1 MIDIHCSYTE
11 LKDPTLLVPNPRNP
25 NQHSATQINLLAR
38 IIQSQGWRAP
48 ITISKRSG
56 FVVRGHG
63 RLEAALALGL
73 TEVPVDVQEYASEAE
88 EYADLIADNR
98 LAELSSIDNK
108 LLADLLKDTGDCAA
122 FTGFSAK
129 EIDKLVSEAECLAD
143 SGTED
148 AFNVDIDG
156 ASEPI
161 TREGD
166 IWVLGEHRLLCGDST
181 KLESAERLMGEEKAD
196 MCFTDPPYNVAY
208 EGKTKDK
215 LTIKNDSMSE
225 DSFRTFLFNA
235 FSTIYAVLKNGG
247 VFYICHADSYGFNF
261 RQAIHLS
268 GLTLKQCIVW
278 VKNVLVMGR
287 QDYQWKHE
295 PILYGWKEGAPHYFC
310 GGRKQT
316 TVIDKHIPLEVSK
329 AEDGYLLNFKT
340 DLHDINVKVPSFEVV
355 DQGSEVFDTVWRFDK
370 PLANKVHPTMK
381 PIELCARGIL
391 NSSRKGEIVYEPF
404 AGSGSTL
411 IACEQTERK
420 CRAIELDPVYCD
432 VIVERYISYV
442 GDSVNVYVERD
453 GERIAY
459 NDL

>member
-63 RLEAALALGL
+63 RLEAALVLGL
-73 TEVPVDVQEYASEAE
+73 TEVPVDVQDYASDAE

-108 LLADLLKDTGDCAA
+108 LLADLLKDTGDCTA

-129 EIDKLVSEAECLAD
+129 EIDKLVSEVECLAG
-143 SGTED
+143 SGAED
-148 AFNVDIDG
+148 DFNVNIDD
-156 ASEPI
+156 ASETI

-166 IWVLGEHRLLCGDST
+166 IWILGEHKLLCGDST
-181 KLESAERLMGEEKAD
+181 NLESAEQLMGEEKAD

-225 DSFRTFLFNA
+225 DSFQTFLFNA
-235 FSTIYAVLKNGG
+235 FSTVYAVLKNGG
-247 VFYICHADSYGFNF
+247 VFYVCHADSYGFSKVKAV
-261 RQAIHLS
+261 RLS

-316 TVIDKHIPLEVSK
+316 TVIDKHIPLEISK

-370 PLANKVHPTMK
+370 PLANKIHPTMK

-411 IACEQTERK
+411 IACEQTGRK

-432 VIVERYISYV
+432 VIIKRYINYV
-442 GDSVNVYVERD
+442 GNASRIYVERD
-453 GERIAY
+453 GERIYY

>member
-11 LKDPTLLVPNPRNP
+11 LKDPTLLVPNPKNP
-25 NQHSATQINLLAR
+25 NQHSAMQITLLAR

-48 ITISKRSG
+48 ITVSKRSG

-63 RLEAALALGL
+63 RLEAALVLGL
-73 TEVPVDVQEYASEAE
+73 TEVPVDVQDYASDAE

-129 EIDKLVSEAECLAD
+129 EIDKLVSEAECLAG
-143 SGTED
+143 SGVED
-148 AFNVDIDG
+148 DFNVNIDDT
-156 ASEPI
+156 SETV

-166 IWVLGEHRLLCGDST
+166 IWILGEHKLLCGDST
-181 KLESAERLMGEEKAD
+181 KLESAEQLMGEEKVD

-225 DSFRTFLFNA
+225 DSFQTFLFNA
-235 FSTIYAVLKNGG
+235 FSTVYAVLKNGG
-247 VFYICHADSYGFNF
+247 VFYVCHADSYGFNF
-261 RQAIHLS
+261 REAVRLS

-316 TVIDKHIPLEVSK
+316 TVIDKHIPLEISK

-370 PLANKVHPTMK
+370 PLANKIHPTMK

-411 IACEQTERK
+411 IACEQTGRK

-432 VIVERYISYV
+432 VIIKRYINYV
-442 GDSVNVYVERD
+442 GNASRIYVERD
-453 GERIAY
+453 GERIYY

>member
-247 VFYICHADSYGFNF
+247 
-261 RQAIHLS
+261 
-268 GLTLKQCIVW
+268 GL
-278 VKNVLVMGR
+278 
-287 QDYQWKHE
+287 
-295 PILYGWKEGAPHYFC
+295 LYMPC
-310 GGRKQT
+310 
-316 TVIDKHIPLEVSK
+316 
-329 AEDGYLLNFKT
+329 
-340 DLHDINVKVPSFEVV
+340 
-355 DQGSEVFDTVWRFDK
+355 RF
-370 PLANKVHPTMK
+370 LW
-381 PIELCARGIL
+381 I
-391 NSSRKGEIVYEPF
+391 
-404 AGSGSTL
+404 
-411 IACEQTERK
+411 
-420 CRAIELDPVYCD
+420 
-432 VIVERYISYV
+432 
-442 GDSVNVYVERD
+442 
-453 GERIAY
+453 
-459 NDL
+459 